1 MRCPLTKRVLI
12 LVLGLFVTSL
22 TSAWANECVELDLPN
37 QIKYSKAIFIG
48 TVVGTEQGGLMTKF
62 HVTEAFKGV
71 KGDYVDV
78 GPDLGFQ
85 IHFASGEQ
93 YLVFAGGCGWVDAEK
108 SCLATGICSGT
119 HLLEYARA
127 TVEQL
132 RAERSGRALAP
143 VYGSLMRT
151 LERFAAIWDK
161 DYERPLPHILVR
173 IKSDQ
178 KSFETRTDDYGSYF
192 FHHVPPG
199 KYEVSAELPPNLELG
214 ETIGKGAPPPFE
226 LERGSCARI
235 NLYALPTGRIS
246 GKIIGPDGKPLKS
259 AGVELYRASRY
270 NEREPGLFGFQGK
283 ATPTEDW
290 KPFEFYHL
298 PAGDYVLV
306 FNRQNREEPYAPF
319 PRTFFPDAPDRESAV
334 VIHLAEGQQISN
346 ADIHVP
352 AASPTR

>member
-1 MRCPLTKRVLI
+1 MRFPFNKRR
-12 LVLGLFVTSL
+12 LVLAVGLFVISL
-22 TSAWANECVELDLPN
+22 ASAWANECVELDLPS
-37 QIKYSKAIFIG
+37 QIKDSKAIFVG
-48 TVVGTEQGGLMTKF
+48 TVVGTDQGGLMTRF

-78 GPDLGFQ
+78 GPVLGFQ
-85 IHFASGEQ
+85 IHFADGEQ
-93 YLVFAGGCGWVDAEK
+93 YLVFAGGCRWVDAETG
-108 SCLATGICSGT
+108 CLAAGICSGT

-143 VYGSLMRT
+143 VYGTLRRT
-151 LERFAAIWDK
+151 LEGFAAIWEK

-173 IKSDQ
+173 IKSDK

-192 FHHVPPG
+192 FHHIPPG
-199 KYEVSAELPPNLELG
+199 RYEVSAEFPPNLELG
-214 ETIGKGAPPPFE
+214 ERIGKDAPPPVD
-226 LERGSCARI
+226 LDRGSCARI

-246 GKIIGPDGKPLKS
+246 GKIIGPDGKPLDS
-259 AGVELYRASRY
+259 AGVELCRASRY

-283 ATPTEDW
+283 LGPTEEW

-306 FNRQNREEPYAPF
+306 FNRQNREEPNAPF

-334 VIHLAEGQQISN
+334 VIHLAEGQRISN
-346 ADIHVP
+346 ADIHVLT
-352 AASPTR
+352 ASPT

>member
-1 MRCPLTKRVLI
+1 M
-12 LVLGLFVTSL
+12 LVVGMLLAFL
-22 TSAWANECVELDLPN
+22 TSAWANECVELDLPS

-48 TVVGTEQGGLMTKF
+48 TVVGTDQGGLMTKF

-71 KGDYVDV
+71 KRDYVDV

-85 IHFASGEQ
+85 IHFAPGEQ

-108 SCLATGICSGT
+108 GCLAAVVCSGT

-143 VYGSLMRT
+143 VYGTLMRT
-151 LERFAAIWDK
+151 LEGYTAIWDK

-173 IKSDQ
+173 IKSDK
-178 KSFETRTDDYGSYF
+178 KSSETRTDDYGSYF

-199 KYEVSAELPPNLELG
+199 KYEVSAELPRNLELG
-214 ETIGKGAPPPFE
+214 KTIGEGTPPPFE
-226 LERGSCARI
+226 LDRGSCARI

-246 GKIIGPDGKPLKS
+246 GQIIGPDGKPLDS
-259 AGVELYRASRY
+259 AAVELYRASRY
-270 NEREPGLFGFQGK
+270 NEREAGLFGFQGRRR
-283 ATPTEDW
+283 PGEDW
-290 KPFEFYHL
+290 KLFEFYHL

-306 FNRQNREEPYAPF
+306 FNRQNRKEPDAPF
-319 PRTFFPDAPDRESAV
+319 LPTFFPSAPDRESAV

-346 ADIHVP
+346 ADIHVLAKSP
-352 AASPTR
+352 AR